1 MGGTVT
7 IIVPIVPQTH
17 AYGYLSLC
25 APAQAPYETC
35 GPGHQEPHLSWTRHP
50 PWLER
55 PSTPRWTWH
64 VERHASYAETDACA
78 MAVEERGMPRDP
90 YWDYEH
96 DIKQALSHAEKLS
109 REAPF
114 DASVRTPL
122 GNTLDELRQD
132 LSDVKETVRIVE
144 QSDANRFGI
153 DARELDRRKEFISKS
168 EQALQ
173 RLSRASVASD
183 TPASTSLAWEREQQQ
198 MLLANQDQALDTI
211 GSSLSTLRS
220 QAQLIGQET
229 DEHVLML
236 GELDADVDRAQTRLQ
251 RAMTQMDRFVARAD
265 ARVGG
270 WCVWILVVVRGC
282 KSNLSGIAAIA
293 IAGTHHVNIR

>member
-1 MGGTVT
+1 
-7 IIVPIVPQTH
+7 
-17 AYGYLSLC
+17 
-25 APAQAPYETC
+25 
-35 GPGHQEPHLSWTRHP
+35 
-50 PWLER
+50 
-55 PSTPRWTWH
+55 
-64 VERHASYAETDACA
+64 
-78 MAVEERGMPRDP
+78 MAVVERGMPRDP

-183 TPASTSLAWEREQQQ
+183 TPSSTSLAWEREQQQ

-251 RAMTQMDRFVARAD
+251 RAMIQMDRFVARAD

-270 WCVWILVVVRGC
+270 WCVWILVAVRGC
-282 KSNLSGIAAIA
+282 ETNFLDIAAIVVAGIHRVNVRRALFLQSYHIRA
-293 IAGTHHVNIR
+293 IFMACMAYG

>member
-1 MGGTVT
+1 
-7 IIVPIVPQTH
+7 
-17 AYGYLSLC
+17 
-25 APAQAPYETC
+25 
-35 GPGHQEPHLSWTRHP
+35 
-50 PWLER
+50 
-55 PSTPRWTWH
+55 
-64 VERHASYAETDACA
+64 
-78 MAVEERGMPRDP
+78 MAVSERGMPRDP

-153 DARELDRRKEFISKS
+153 DAHELERRKEFLSQS

-173 RLSRASVASD
+173 RLSRASVALD

-220 QAQLIGQET
+220 QAQMIGQET

-251 RAMTQMDRFVARAD
+251 RVMIQMDRFVARTD

-270 WCVWILVVVRGC
+270 WCVWILVAVRGC
-282 KSNLSGIAAIA
+282 ETNFLDIAAIVVAGIHRVNVRRALFLQSYHIRA
-293 IAGTHHVNIR
+293 IFMPCMPYG